1 MATFII
7 TDAGK
12 ALQAKVLAGTT
23 KYSFTKIGIGDGF
36 VNDSTDYKTLTDLKQ
51 RKADVAI
58 TSVTYESDNTCHI
71 SGVFKST
78 DTETALYVR
87 EAGLYAEDPDAGE
100 ILFAAHY
107 YDSPTVFD
115 SASGAYSKEFVFV
128 IGVESADQ
136 VNLTINQAG
145 IATQEFVQDTVQNA
159 VNNRLTVSGDKPASM
174 DDGGLYVEKV
184 GSGVRF
190 EEYNTTEKTFDTA
203 HPETDFAM
211 ITDIYASAASHNAFF
226 RGKDLTSYFD
236 SGEMSKAIAAG
247 TFDDIFPGDYITKT
261 VTVDGTTYTDVKWI
275 VADLDYHLHRG
286 DTETTAHHVVLYPET
301 NLGNARMNATD
312 TTVGGYQGSE
322 MWTTTI
328 PKYATGIVNAFGSDH
343 VLKHR
348 ERLTKA
354 IDSNAYSSAG
364 GLGNG
369 ATVYADGEWT
379 NVAVNLFNEAMMYGH
394 APFASSGRD
403 TYDCNKQLSAFR
415 YGQNFTRN
423 SWCWLRDVAR
433 ADCFADVNDTGEPD
447 YGTASNVNGGVR
459 PYFLLR

>member
-7 TDAGK
+7 TDVGK
-12 ALQAKVLAGTT
+12 ALQAKVLAGKT

-36 VNDSTDYKTLTDLKQ
+36 VNDSTNYKTLTDLKQ

-58 TSVTYESDNTCHI
+58 TSVTYEDDNTCHV

-78 DTETALYVR
+78 DTATALYVR
-87 EAGLYAEDPDAGE
+87 EAGLYAADPDIGE

-115 SASGAYSKEFVFV
+115 SSSGAYSKEFVFV

-145 IATQEFVQDTVQNA
+145 IATQEYVQKA
-159 VNNRLTVSGDKPASM
+159 VNNRLTVSGDRPASM

-190 EEYNTTEKTFDTA
+190 EEYNAAEKTFNTA

-211 ITDIYASAASHNAFF
+211 ITDIYASAASHNAFY

-247 TFDDIFPGDYITKT
+247 TFDDIYPGDYITKT
-261 VTVDGTTYTDVKWI
+261 VTIDGTTYTDVKWI
-275 VADLDYHLHRG
+275 VGDLDYHLHRG

-301 NLGNARMNATD
+301 NLGSARMNATN
-312 TTVGGYQGSE
+312 TTSGGYQGSE
-322 MWTTTI
+322 MWRSTI

-354 IDSNAYSSAG
+354 VDTNAYSGAG

-369 ATVYADGEWT
+369 ASTYTDGEWT
-379 NVAVNLFNEAMMYGH
+379 DVTVNLFNEAMMYGH

-403 TYDCNKQLSAFR
+403 TYDCNKQIASFR
-415 YGQNFTRN
+415 YGQNFTR
-423 SWCWLRDVAR
+423 SAWCWLRDVASAIYFASAYGDGE
-433 ADCFADVNDTGEPD
+433 ADCNGASDVN
-447 YGTASNVNGGVR
+447 GVR
-459 PYFLLR
+459 PYLLLR